1 MKRIVSFALLA
12 VLLLCLASCGSGR
25 DFPLKEEEIRKILTL
40 GALEKRLGQ
49 EGEINVNQRIYHD
62 VECEGLK
69 GTLYAAID
77 PAYDG
82 RDADE
87 IPIGY
92 FYWLHEADPAAG
104 PVSEDPATVGIR
116 EKLIKLYGRSTAEET
131 DAGAEAESW
140 YSASGRPRLFITKK
154 TVDGEGLLSIQIIV
168 EDE

>member
-116 EKLIKLYGRSTAEET
+116 RS
-131 DAGAEAESW
+131 
-140 YSASGRPRLFITKK
+140 
-154 TVDGEGLLSIQIIV
+154 
-168 EDE
+168 

>member
-1 MKRIVSFALLA
+1 MRIGPGLHAERGGDPENPDPRRA
-12 VLLLCLASCGSGR
+12 G
-25 DFPLKEEEIRKILTL
+25 
-40 GALEKRLGQ
+40 EKARQ

-104 PVSEDPATVGIR
+104 YVSRLPEAKHIYNI
-116 EKLIKLYGRSTAEET
+116 LNAAYGPCIVEET

-154 TVDGEGLLSIQIIV
+154 TVDAEGLLSIQIIV